1 MTEPTNPLI
10 RRGADFIESQVD
22 GETVLMHLTTGR
34 VYALA
39 GPAAASWAA
48 FAEPVTLDT
57 AVARLQE
64 QFQVDAAECAAD
76 LRTFVAEMCNLG
88 FLVIG

>member
-1 MTEPTNPLI
+1 MTEEGNPLF

-22 GETVLMHLTTGR
+22 GETVLLQLSTGR

-48 FAEPVTLDT
+48 FAEPVTLDA
-57 AVARLQE
+57 AVAQLQA
-64 QFQVDAAECAAD
+64 QFAVDAATCAAD
-76 LRTFVAEMCNLG
+76 LRAFVIEMRDLG
-88 FLVIG
+88 FLVTE